1 MAKFLEK
8 VEIIKYTL
16 AAAVTYGKAIQVGS
30 LAGVALEAGASGDEI
45 SVAIDGVFLIETDAS
60 SVTVGAEVFL
70 SSAGKILTA
79 TATGAISAGH
89 AVGAVSGGFVP
100 VKLNV

>member
-8 VEIIKYTL
+8 GEIIKYTL
-16 AAAVTYGKAIQVGS
+16 TGTVAYGAAIQVGS
-30 LAGVALEAGASGDEI
+30 LAGVALAAGVSGDEI
-45 SVAIDGVFLIETDAS
+45 SVAIDGVFLIETEES

-70 SSAGKILTA
+70 SSAGKILAET
-79 TATGAISAGH
+79 TTGAISAGH

>member
-8 VEIIKYTL
+8 GEIIKYTL
-16 AAAVTYGKAIQVGS
+16 TGTVAYGAAIQVGA
-30 LAGVALEAGASGDEI
+30 LAGVALAAGVSGDEI
-45 SVAIDGVFLIETDAS
+45 SVAIDGVFLIETDES

-70 SSAGKILTA
+70 SSAGKILA
-79 TATGAISAGH
+79 ETATGAIYAGH